1 MIILIPLGGI
11 GKRFSDFGY
20 SDPKPLIKVNG
31 KEIIFWVLEN
41 LKIGPRDKIFIAYN
55 PMLEQY
61 NFEKIINN
69 KDKRINF
76 FKLPKKTNGPAQTV
90 EYFIDEIITSSYNE
104 KILLLD
110 GDTFYKKDIIKLF
123 NKKKDSAI
131 LSFEDKNIDPIYS
144 YIKIK
149 NKLVREI
156 AEKKKISKNANT
168 GAYFFSSVNILQIY
182 IKKVLKKY
190 SNKAYISDVYKEI
203 LKDQINVE
211 GIKISIND
219 FECLGTPEQVRNF
232 SLNSITEV
240 KRFCFDLD
248 NTLVSF
254 PRIKGDYTTVSP
266 MHENIK
272 FLQMLKLKGHH
283 ITIYTARR
291 MKTHNSNVKKVI
303 KEIKELTIKQ
313 LKNFKIDYDELI
325 FGKPYADYYIDDLSI
340 NSLEDLNF
348 KLGYYYEGE
357 KTRIFNNVEV
367 GENFTVKKSTNTR
380 KLNSEIEYY
389 KNIPDKIK
397 KYFPALLFMN
407 SMSDIIE
414 TNSLSIFNKFKNNKF
429 LKKKVV
435 FTNNIIEK
443 KIYNGH
449 KSSLFDKKTTKKIK
463 IIGMAL
469 NIRPVKDP
477 LLIKKIIDIVLN
489 EKLFK
494 FLVVGR
500 DKDNFWKKIVRKH
513 KNKIFWQNSLPPK
526 KMKNFYN
533 TIDILLITSKSEGS
547 PNIIP
552 EAFANKVPV
561 ATVPIPAIEG
571 IVINKL
577 NGSISKNRNPSA

>member
-90 EYFIDEIITSSYNE
+90 EYFIDEIITSRYNE

-397 KYFPALLFMN
+397 KYFPALLDSKKNWYKM
-407 SMSDIIE
+407 E
-414 TNSLSIFNKFKNNKF
+414 T
-429 LKKKVV
+429 VRG
-435 FTNNIIEK
+435 TNFE
-443 KIYNGH
+443 Y
-449 KSSLFDKKTTKKIK
+449 
-463 IIGMAL
+463 
-469 NIRPVKDP
+469 
-477 LLIKKIIDIVLN
+477 LLINNLLEESHLDL
-489 EKLFK
+489 LFTALTEIHEIK
-494 FLVVGR
+494 HNTVN
-500 DKDNFWKKIVRKH
+500 KDALY
-513 KNKIFWQNSLPPK
+513 KNYF
-526 KMKNFYN
+526 
-533 TIDILLITSKSEGS
+533 T
-547 PNIIP
+547 
-552 EAFANKVPV
+552 
-561 ATVPIPAIEG
+561 
-571 IVINKL
+571 
-577 NGSISKNRNPSA
+577 